1 MAKHAGR
8 LHGSVVSQG
17 RKKMLEPSLSRS
29 WRALLAK
36 SGISRVIDVLRTVA
50 AGWPNDTQ
58 PRAQYCTVRTSSL
71 TDRIR
76 RRKRLPTAM

>member
-8 LHGSVVSQG
+8 LQSSVVSQG
-17 RKKMLEPSLSRS
+17 RMKMSERSLSRS

-36 SGISRVIDVLRTVA
+36 SGISRVVDVLRAIAVV
-50 AGWPNDTQ
+50 WPNDTQ
-58 PRAQYCTVRTSSL
+58 PRAQYCTVRINSL
-71 TDRIR
+71 TDRIQ